1 MFDYVAMGQRIRAL
15 RRGAMLTQEELAQQA
30 GISASFLGHIE
41 RGTRVLSVET
51 LMALCNAL
59 GVTPNEL
66 LGMEYASLSAPLPER
81 VIVSVPSLLQGV
93 ADLLKNL
100 QISE

>member
-1 MFDYVAMGQRIRAL
+1 MIDYVAIGQRVRIL
-15 RRGAMLTQEELAQQA
+15 RRGAKLTQEELAQQA

-41 RGTRVLSVET
+41 RGSRVLSVET
-51 LMALCNAL
+51 LLALCGAL
-59 GVTPNEL
+59 SSTPNEL
-66 LGMEYASLSAPLPER
+66 LGKECVTLSAQLPER
-81 VIVSVPSLLQGV
+81 VMVSTPSLLQGV

>member
-1 MFDYVAMGQRIRAL
+1 MDYGALGQRVRYL
-15 RRGAMLTQEELAQQA
+15 RRSAGLTQSALAERV
-30 GISASFLGHIE
+30 GVSASFLGHVE

-51 LMALCNAL
+51 LLALCNAL
-59 GVTPNEL
+59 SATPNEL
-66 LGMEYASLSAPLPER
+66 LGMEHASLSSQLPER
-81 VIVSVPSLLQGV
+81 VTVSVPSLLQGM

>member
-1 MFDYVAMGQRIRAL
+1 MIDYAAIGQRIRAL
-15 RRGAMLTQEELAQQA
+15 RRTVKLTQEELAQQA

-41 RGTRVLSVET
+41 RGSRVLSVET
-51 LMALCNAL
+51 LLALCNAL
-59 GVTPNEL
+59 SATPNEL
-66 LGMEYASLSAPLPER
+66 LGMEHASLSAQLPER
-81 VIVSVPSLLQGV
+81 VTVSAPSLLQGM

>member
-1 MFDYVAMGQRIRAL
+1 MDYTAIGQRVRSQRRAE
-15 RRGAMLTQEELAQQA
+15 GLTQSELAERV

-41 RGTRVLSVET
+41 RGTRVLSLET
-51 LMALCNAL
+51 LMALCMAL
-59 GVTPNEL
+59 SVTPNDL
-66 LGMEYASLSAPLPER
+66 LGMEHASISALLPDR
-81 VIVSVPSLLQGV
+81 VTVSVPNLLQGV

>member
-1 MFDYVAMGQRIRAL
+1 MDYGALGQRVRYL
-15 RRGAMLTQEELAQQA
+15 RRSAGLTQSALAERV
-30 GISASFLGHIE
+30 GVSASFLGHVE

-51 LMALCNAL
+51 LLALCNAL
-59 GVTPNEL
+59 SATPNEL
-66 LGMEYASLSAPLPER
+66 LGMEHASLSSQLPER
-81 VIVSVPSLLQGV
+81 VMVSVPSLLQGM

>member
-1 MFDYVAMGQRIRAL
+1 MLNENLKNIRRSKGL
-15 RRGAMLTQEELAQQA
+15 SQEELAQQA

>member
-1 MFDYVAMGQRIRAL
+1 MIDYVAIGQRIRAL
-15 RRGAMLTQEELAQQA
+15 RRGAKLTQEELAQQA

-41 RGTRVLSVET
+41 RGSRVLSVET
-51 LMALCNAL
+51 LLALCGAL
-59 GVTPNEL
+59 STTPNEL
-66 LGMEYASLSAPLPER
+66 LGMECVTLSAQLPER
-81 VIVSVPSLLQGV
+81 VMVSTPSLLQGV